1 MGLDIYAGIRRF
13 SQSIDEAKERLRMA
27 RASALSR
34 TTAMVTRIALLRLYV
49 AVYCKTVAVK
59 VVQNT
64 QISDTGGRVSI
75 SKGYSHPDY
84 PDMDYSLV
92 IGPIGM
98 FMRACNGSFK
108 AAAACG
114 NITVQSDESH
124 PVRNPVRI
132 VTVTESD
139 SDLLQVGRNP
149 NTPLITRILPPDERP
164 DNAYCM
170 MADHIRSFGQR

>member
-124 PVRNPVRI
+124 PVRNPLANPETRFQRKLDPKAPD
-132 VTVTESD
+132 D
-139 SDLLQVGRNP
+139 SAPFRSRNVLRKHQEM
-149 NTPLITRILPPDERP
+149 T
-164 DNAYCM
+164 
-170 MADHIRSFGQR
+170 